1 MTEAEKAEK
10 RRRRRLLR
18 RKQVLEMIGM
28 GRTALVEAVKRG
40 DFPAPIVL
48 FEHGRSL
55 VWDADEVE
63 AWIEARFAAR
73 DKAKRKER
81 V

>member
-1 MTEAEKAEK
+1 MTDEAEK
-10 RRRRRLLR
+10 RRRRLLR
-18 RKQVLEMIGM
+18 RKQVLAMIGM

-40 DFPAPIVL
+40 DFPAPICL
-48 FEHGRSL
+48 FPTGRVL
-55 VWDADEVE
+55 VWDEDEVE